1 MNIIPLSIVYQG
13 MLLKG
18 YATAVGTF
26 DDVFPSSLSVHI
38 QGWFIGTLSKTE
50 GKWTMDQPID
60 SMFVE
65 VLGSYIVSYMQA
77 VKKEM
82 SY

>member
-38 QGWFIGTLSKTE
+38 QGWFIGTLSKPE

-60 SMFVE
+60 PMFVE